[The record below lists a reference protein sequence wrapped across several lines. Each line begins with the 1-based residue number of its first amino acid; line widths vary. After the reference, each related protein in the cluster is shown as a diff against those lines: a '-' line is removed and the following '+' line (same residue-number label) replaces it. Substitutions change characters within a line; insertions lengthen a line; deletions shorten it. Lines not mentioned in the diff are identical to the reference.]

1 MILQPS
7 LRQRR
12 KEETYQRLLESGQR
26 VMARKGYARATV
38 DEIARD
44 AGCTKGAFYFHFAS
58 KEDMFMALLEK
69 RYQEQQA
76 MLSITF
82 ASLEPP
88 HKAVQESLEAVFTHS
103 SRNPDWNLLYL
114 EFWLYAA
121 RHEKARQR
129 LAQSYEMWRSFLAQ
143 ILERGQ
149 REGIIN
155 PRIDPAIAASALMG
169 LVSGINLQSRMDRQA
184 VPMPATLEPLGRIF
198 AYGIANP
205 ERYWG
210 REQA

>member
-1 MILQPS
+1 MVVQLS
-7 LRQRR
+7 VRQRR
-12 KEETYQRLLESGQR
+12 KEETHQRLLAAAQR

-38 DEIARD
+38 DEIARE
-44 AGCTKGAFYFHFAS
+44 AGCTKGAFYFHFNS

-69 RYQEQQA
+69 RFREQQE
-76 MLSITF
+76 MLSVTF

-88 HKAVQESLEAVFTHS
+88 HEAVRQSLEAVFVYS
-103 SRNPDWNLLYL
+103 SRNPDWTLLFM

-129 LAQSYEMWRSFLAQ
+129 LAQVNAMWRAFLTK
-143 ILERGQ
+143 ILQRGQ
-149 REGIIN
+149 EEGIIN
-155 PRIDPAIAASALMG
+155 PRIDATVAASALMG
-169 LVSGINLQSRMDRQA
+169 LVSGINLQSRVDRRA
-184 VPMPATLEPLGRIF
+184 VPMPAVLEPLSRVF

>member
-1 MILQPS
+1 MVLQQS

-12 KEETYQRLLESGQR
+12 KVETYQRLLEAGQR

-69 RYQEQQA
+69 RYQEQQE
-76 MLSITF
+76 MLSVTF

-88 HKAVQESLEAVFTHS
+88 HRAVQESLEAVFTHS

-129 LAQSYEMWRSFLAQ
+129 LAQAYEMWRSFLGQ

-149 REGIIN
+149 KEGVIN

-184 VPMPATLEPLGRIF
+184 VPMPAILEPLSRIF